1 MIRWRLVLAV
11 LGLVVRAF
19 GALVALPLLM
29 ALLFGEWTSAL
40 HFSLTTTL
48 AVAFGQMCS
57 RLVPTRSFDDLD
69 RLEGMA
75 VVALGW
81 LFVSAFGAVPYLC
94 NGLSVMDSL
103 FESMSGFTTTGAT
116 VFTDFTIF
124 SQSLFFF
131 RGFTHWLGGMGILVL
146 FVAILPHFA
155 VAGRQL
161 FFAETSAA
169 SKEKLTPRI
178 RDTARHLW
186 GWYILL
192 TLAQTLLLIG
202 FGMSPNHAFCNSMA
216 TLAAGGFSPHPQS
229 IMGYQSA
236 PVEWICIVF
245 MFLAGA
251 NFTLQVRA
259 LRGNLRLL
267 WDDVEMRGYLGILAA
282 TTIVLFTLLGTDP
295 AQGWSLTTLRTALFQ
310 NLSIM
315 TTTGFASVDFELWTD
330 RAKAVLVFLTV
341 IGGCSGSAGG
351 GIKVIRALFLLRFLA
366 RQLTRAIHLK
376 AVIPIRLGRRVF
388 LDAEFPPILG
398 FITAYFSLFIAG
410 GLLASIFES
419 NLLVGF
425 SGAIAT
431 LGNIGPGFGP
441 IGPMG
446 SYAGLTTGTKA
457 IFFFLMW
464 AGRLEV
470 ITLIVLFKPA
480 LWRGVFHPSR
490 VA

>member
-1 MIRWRLVLAV
+1 MIRWRLVLAMI
-11 LGLVVRAF
+11 GLIVRAF
-19 GALVALPLLM
+19 GLLMLLPLVVAVLFREWASLAHF
-29 ALLFGEWTSAL
+29 ALTAG
-40 HFSLTTTL
+40 L
-48 AVAFGQMCS
+48 AWSVGHWCS
-57 RLVPTRSFDDLD
+57 GLVPSRSFDDLE

-81 LFVSAFGAVPYLC
+81 FAVAAFGAIPYIC
-94 NGLSVMDSL
+94 NYLSLIDGL

-116 VFTDFTIF
+116 VFTDFSVF
-124 SQSLFFF
+124 SRSLFFF
-131 RGFTHWLGGMGILVL
+131 RGFTHWVGGMGILVL
-146 FVAILPHFA
+146 FVAILPHFS

-186 GWYILL
+186 GWYVFLTLLETILL
-192 TLAQTLLLIG
+192 MAY
-202 FGMSPNHAFCNSMA
+202 GMSANDAFCNSMA
-216 TLAAGGFSPHPQS
+216 TLAAGGFSPNAQS
-229 IMGYQSA
+229 IMGYQS
-236 PVEWICIVF
+236 PPIEWIIIGF

-259 LRGNLRLL
+259 LRGNVRAL
-267 WDDVEMRGYLGILAA
+267 WEDVELRGYVAIVAI
-282 TTIVLFTLLGTDP
+282 TTLVLFAILGADP
-295 AQGWSLTTLRTALFQ
+295 AVGGWSLGTLRTALFQ

-315 TTTGFASVDFELWTD
+315 TTTGFASVDFNLWAD
-330 RAKAVLVFLTV
+330 RSKVVLVFLML

-388 LDAEFPPILG
+388 PDAELQPILG
-398 FITAYFSLFIAG
+398 FIASYFALFMAG
-410 GLLASIFES
+410 GILAS
-419 NLLVGF
+419 LLENNMIVGF

-441 IGPMG
+441 LGPMA
-446 SYAGLTTGTKA
+446 SFAGLTTMTKA
-457 IFFFLMW
+457 IYFFLMW

-470 ITLIVLFKPA
+470 ITLIVLFKTS
-480 LWRGVFHPSR
+480 LWRGAFSLR
-490 VA
+490 KS